1 MSEKVRRLSCLLVGY
16 EMWGVLFNML
26 RVDYM
31 YSCHNRQ
38 KFQQQLSTQLSSKA
52 KTFSQTFIACF
63 EAIQS
68 FLHLEENITFIT
80 LIFRELL
87 IPKNAVTWMPESS
100 CFRTPFGSRRVKG
113 CQTLLKSARQQFYV
127 NFSFM
132 SNKVGCVSCL
142 FVGSEMWGGS
152 FNTWTADDMYSWHK
166 REKFPQQVPI
176 YLLFIS
182 NLFTVDNFR

>member
-1 MSEKVRRLSCLLVGY
+1 M
-16 EMWGVLFNML
+16 
-26 RVDYM
+26 
-31 YSCHNRQ
+31 
-38 KFQQQLSTQLSSKA
+38 
-52 KTFSQTFIACF
+52 
-63 EAIQS
+63 
-68 FLHLEENITFIT
+68 HLEENITFIT

-87 IPKNAVTWMPESS
+87 IPKNTVTWMPESS

-152 FNTWTADDMYSWHK
+152 INMWTADDMYSWHK
-166 REKFPQQVPI
+166 REKFPQQVPTQASSKPKTFSGT
-176 YLLFIS
+176 FIAFFES
-182 NLFTVDNFR
+182 TRNFERF